1 MVSYLL
7 DINNYLGLH
16 NETIGKRL
24 PDKVHTPAYLT
35 ETEQDAEDY
44 FKYSYK
50 KTTTKHLEICR
61 TVSKTEILGLFLLCY
76 APREEQIVCCHAS
89 RTFLGDFLSD
99 LQTFSPPKVGYLF
112 KTWSH
117 SLTF

>member
-16 NETIGKRL
+16 KETIGKRL
-24 PDKVHTPAYLT
+24 PDKIHTLAYLT
-35 ETEQDAEDY
+35 ETEQDAGDY

-61 TVSKTEILGLFLLCY
+61 TVSKTEILGLFLICY
-76 APREEQIVCCHAS
+76 TPREEQIVCCHSS
-89 RTFLGDFLSD
+89 RTVLGDF
-99 LQTFSPPKVGYLF
+99 
-112 KTWSH
+112 
-117 SLTF
+117 